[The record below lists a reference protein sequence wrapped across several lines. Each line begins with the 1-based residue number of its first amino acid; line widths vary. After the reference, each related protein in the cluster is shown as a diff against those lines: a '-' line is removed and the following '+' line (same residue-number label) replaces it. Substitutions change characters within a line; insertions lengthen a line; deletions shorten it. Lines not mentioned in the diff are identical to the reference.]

1 MSTPG
6 AIGPSG
12 TERAL
17 PPLRDLPSPS
27 RLPEEDTSLAPPAE
41 IIAES
46 RAALRRRLLRT
57 AWLPCLILLAL
68 WYGLILLYIWGAAP
82 TFWLL
87 SLLVS
92 AGSGMGV
99 RTVAALIGLDR
110 DQLALTNALLPIG
123 ATALSLA
130 LIPLAVALI
139 APLAPRTFLSEQ
151 AFQRTVS
158 RRLATVMIAPPLL
171 TVPLLLAAV
180 VLGVRMPWGRLGAGP
195 LMATC
200 LALLLI
206 LLAWACIARW
216 WSAPRVLGVKPA
228 ADLERTARLDRDHDR
243 RRAAARQV
251 LAQDRRHLPP
261 TPASPESRAALS
273 PVGLLR
279 SLRVIA
285 AGSVAWV
292 AIPVLVLGWL
302 VMGTADAVLLFAR
315 TGASTLADAP
325 DVLAWPVAAVCLPIG
340 LLVLLAVAASPGV
353 AALLSA
359 RRRAEVRDLRTYA
372 DWAVRARVNAW
383 EVSLVRWTGVLAGLA
398 VALGAT
404 TAGIVLAIAQ
414 QGDALTATWLV
425 LDVLVLAPLVGL
437 GTAAG
442 MRRGARDVFYGPAGR
457 YMRRESSYALV
468 APELGT
474 RADRAAD
481 PAVRAAQRR
490 RLLEQHGEHA
500 AALMA
505 LDTAGERLWVD
516 GSEPGARDTA
526 VRAADVSA
534 GNLPDFGAEGSP
546 FAAPPARP
554 EQRHGIPGSVSGLHE
569 R

>member
-6 AIGPSG
+6 AIGPPG

-17 PPLRDLPSPS
+17 PPLTNLPSPP
-27 RLPEEDTSLAPPAE
+27 RLPEEDTSLAPPGE

-57 AWLPCLILLAL
+57 AWLPGLILLAL
-68 WYGLILLYIWGAAP
+68 WYTLILLYIWGAAP

-99 RTVAALIGLDR
+99 RTVTALIGLDR

-216 WSAPRVLGVKPA
+216 WSAP
-228 ADLERTARLDRDHDR
+228 
-243 RRAAARQV
+243 
-251 LAQDRRHLPP
+251 
-261 TPASPESRAALS
+261 
-273 PVGLLR
+273 
-279 SLRVIA
+279 
-285 AGSVAWV
+285 
-292 AIPVLVLGWL
+292 
-302 VMGTADAVLLFAR
+302 
-315 TGASTLADAP
+315 
-325 DVLAWPVAAVCLPIG
+325 VC
-340 LLVLLAVAASPGV
+340 
-353 AALLSA
+353 SA
-359 RRRAEVRDLRTYA
+359 
-372 DWAVRARVNAW
+372 
-383 EVSLVRWTGVLAGLA
+383 
-398 VALGAT
+398 
-404 TAGIVLAIAQ
+404 
-414 QGDALTATWLV
+414 
-425 LDVLVLAPLVGL
+425 
-437 GTAAG
+437 
-442 MRRGARDVFYGPAGR
+442 
-457 YMRRESSYALV
+457 
-468 APELGT
+468 
-474 RADRAAD
+474 
-481 PAVRAAQRR
+481 
-490 RLLEQHGEHA
+490 
-500 AALMA
+500 
-505 LDTAGERLWVD
+505 
-516 GSEPGARDTA
+516 
-526 VRAADVSA
+526 
-534 GNLPDFGAEGSP
+534 
-546 FAAPPARP
+546 
-554 EQRHGIPGSVSGLHE
+554 
-569 R
+569 